1 MNIGCVSR
9 LNIKLVN
16 FVVVYNVVLRIL
28 DLDITYSCRYNN
40 YTVAILFI
48 HIRNLDPEYIG
59 FFISGIILIYYKKI

>member
-16 FVVVYNVVLRIL
+16 FVVVYNVVLRIF

-40 YTVAILFI
+40 YTVVILFI
-48 HIRNLDPEYIG
+48 HIRNLDPE
-59 FFISGIILIYYKKI
+59 IYWVFY